1 MERERRSP
9 CIKGRWR
16 VPLSLLAV
24 LAVFGVGVGVGVDA
38 EKMEMI
44 EGVLALF
51 RSKPRFFEP
60 H

>member
-1 MERERRSP
+1 MASP
-9 CIKGRWR
+9 SIVVGC
-16 VPLSLLAV
+16 VSC
-24 LAVFGVGVGVGVDA
+24 VGVGVGIDA

-51 RSKPRFFEP
+51 RSKTKPRFFEP